1 MSTIYFVQYP
11 LLSLIMWGN
20 KNQTLSISLMREA
33 SLSAPG
39 WAGGSR
45 AGQMVG
51 KAPSAVGVSG
61 GSRGLSFSL
70 RGCLLTI
77 TLAFRARGVPTPQQA
92 CVSTLEPHHGEQRA
106 GEPLLAMRAWTLH
119 SLTVME

>member
-11 LLSLIMWGN
+11 LLSLIIWGN
-20 KNQTLSISLMREA
+20 ENQTLSIFLMREA

-39 WAGGSR
+39 WGGGSR

-51 KAPSAVGVSG
+51 KALSAVGVSG

-70 RGCLLTI
+70 QGCLLTI
-77 TLAFRARGVPTPQQA
+77 TLAFRARGVSALQA
-92 CVSTLEPHHGEQRA
+92 CISTSEPHHEEQEA
-106 GEPLLAMRAWTLH
+106 GEPMPAM
-119 SLTVME
+119 